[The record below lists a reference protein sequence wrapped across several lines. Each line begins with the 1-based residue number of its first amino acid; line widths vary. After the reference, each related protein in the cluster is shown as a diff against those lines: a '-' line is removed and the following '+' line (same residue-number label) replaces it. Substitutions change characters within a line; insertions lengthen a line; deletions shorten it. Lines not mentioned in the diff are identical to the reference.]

1 MERMFAGD
9 IAASHEIR
17 PEEWEKRPWLN
28 RIKEWVAHQFERWL

>member
-1 MERMFAGD
+1 MEEMFAGD

-28 RIKEWVAHQFERWL
+28 RIQEWFAHQFARWL